1 VESEVYMSE
10 SMLNFRLS
18 AADLDAAARQVA
30 QRWWWYV
37 IGGIGVMVLG
47 VLLLAN
53 LFTAATTL
61 ALLVA
66 IALAFQGVDEIM
78 NASRYQRRWP
88 GYVLGI
94 LYVMTA
100 VWAATWPGITL
111 WALAVV
117 VGVGFLVS
125 GVVEF
130 FMLVRFHH
138 ELPYRW
144 AFIALALMSVLVG
157 FLALVWPAATI
168 LVLAVLL
175 GARVFIQGLVLTLF
189 GLGLRRL
196 ANVT

>member
-1 VESEVYMSE
+1 MSD
-10 SMLNFRLS
+10 SMLSFRLS
-18 AADLDAAARQVA
+18 AADLDAAARRVA

-37 IGGIGVMVLG
+37 IGGIGVIVLG
-47 VLLLAN
+47 VLLLAD

-66 IALAFQGVDEIM
+66 VALAFQGVDEIM

-88 GYVLGI
+88 GYVLGG
-94 LYVMTA
+94 LYLITA
-100 VWAATWPGITL
+100 VWAASWPAITL

-144 AFIALALMSVLVG
+144 AFIALALMSILVG
-157 FLALVWPAATI
+157 VLALAWPAATI

-175 GARVFIQGLVLTLF
+175 GARVFIEGLVLTFF

-196 ANVT
+196 ATVI

>member
-1 VESEVYMSE
+1 MSE
-10 SMLNFRLS
+10 SMLSFRLRS
-18 AADLDAAARQVA
+18 EDLDAAARRVA

-37 IGGIGVMVLG
+37 IGGIGVIVLG

-66 IALAFQGVDEIM
+66 IALAFQGIDEIV
-78 NASRYQRRWP
+78 NASRYQPHWP
-88 GYVLGI
+88 GYVLGG
-94 LYVMTA
+94 LYLVTA
-100 VWAATWPGITL
+100 VWAASWPGITL

-117 VGVGFLVS
+117 VGVGFVIS

-144 AFIALALMSVLVG
+144 LFIALALMSILVG
-157 FLALVWPAATI
+157 FFALVWPAATI

-175 GARVFIQGLVLTLF
+175 GVRVFIEGLVLTFF

-196 ANVT
+196 ANSV

>member
-1 VESEVYMSE
+1 MSE

-144 AFIALALMSVLVG
+144 AFIALALMSILVG

-196 ANVT
+196 ANVI

>member
-1 VESEVYMSE
+1 MSD
-10 SMLNFRLS
+10 SMLSFRLS

-30 QRWWWYV
+30 RRWWWYV
-37 IGGIGVMVLG
+37 VGGIGVIVLG
-47 VLLLAN
+47 VLLLAD

-88 GYVLGI
+88 GYVLGG
-94 LYVMTA
+94 LYLITA
-100 VWAATWPGITL
+100 VWAASWPGITL

-117 VGVGFLVS
+117 VGVGFLLS

-144 AFIALALMSVLVG
+144 AFIALAVMSILVG
-157 FLALVWPAATI
+157 ILALAWPAATI

-175 GARVFIQGLVLTLF
+175 GARVFIEGLVLTFF

-196 ANVT
+196 ATAI

>member
-1 VESEVYMSE
+1 MSE
-10 SMLNFRLS
+10 GMLSFRLS
-18 AADLDAAARQVA
+18 AADLDAAARRVA
-30 QRWWWYV
+30 RRWWWYV

-61 ALLVA
+61 AWLVA
-66 IALAFQGVDEIM
+66 IALAFQGIDEIV
-78 NASRYQRRWP
+78 NAPRYQRQWP
-88 GYVLGI
+88 GYVLGG
-94 LYVMTA
+94 LYLVTA
-100 VWAATWPGITL
+100 VWAASWPGITL

-117 VGVGFLVS
+117 VGVGFVVS

-144 AFIALALMSVLVG
+144 TFIALALMSILVG
-157 FLALVWPAATI
+157 FVALVWPAATI

-196 ANVT
+196 ANVI

>member
-1 VESEVYMSE
+1 
-10 SMLNFRLS
+10 
-18 AADLDAAARQVA
+18 
-30 QRWWWYV
+30 
-37 IGGIGVMVLG
+37 MVLG

-138 ELPYRW
+138 ELSYRW
-144 AFIALALMSVLVG
+144 AFIALALMSVLIG
-157 FLALVWPAATI
+157 LLALVWPAATI

-196 ANVT
+196 ASVI

>member
-1 VESEVYMSE
+1 MSE

-138 ELPYRW
+138 ELSYRW
-144 AFIALALMSVLVG
+144 AFIALALMSVLIG

-196 ANVT
+196 ANVI